1 MAADARKFVRVQ
13 ITRKGEIRLRE
24 GHPWVYDTEVVSLEA
39 PCEDGSLV
47 EVVSP
52 RGRYLGVGFITAAPR
67 SVSV

>member
-1 MAADARKFVRVQ
+1 MRKRRDSMAADARKFVRVQ

-47 EVVSP
+47 EVVLS
-52 RGRYLGVGFITAAPR
+52 LIHI
-67 SVSV
+67 